1 MSGVDG
7 FGTQFQRATTLSPGT
22 VYETIANV
30 TSISGPDRKRETID
44 VTAHD
49 SPGQYMEFIGGLKDG
64 GEVSLD
70 INYDPAEDTHDLDED
85 FDDTAARNYRVVLL
99 PGTDD
104 EYTWQ
109 IKGVMTEL
117 SDEFP
122 YDDKMARTMTIKV
135 TGKPTLTHTG
145 S

>member
-7 FGTQFQRATTLSPGT
+7 FGTQFKRATTLSPGT
-22 VYETIANV
+22 TYETIANV

-64 GEVSLD
+64 GEVSMD
-70 INYDPAEDTHDLDED
+70 INYDPSNATHDLDDD
-85 FDDTAARNYRVVLL
+85 FDDTSPRNYRIVLL

-104 EYTWQ
+104 EHTWQ
-109 IKGVMTEL
+109 LKGIMTEL
-117 SDEFP
+117 SDEMP
-122 YDDKMARTMTIKV
+122 YDDKLARTLTIKV
-135 TGKPTLTHTG
+135 TGKPILTQTG